1 MSRWNAFCALC
12 LYDGKGIDASA
23 TGAVDGARFWTG
35 YRTRR
40 TVDIA
45 LEPVAV
51 GCAMAWLCAGL
62 MLYRDV
68 GCAGWALGV
77 VVVLL
82 GVLRYQVDTALSPLP
97 HMLGIGV
104 CGQRGVVSGRIVEEP
119 ERGDD
124 RVRFCCGVG
133 KDGDRQRDLSLG
145 RAGAGDGEGAGISC
159 RLRRPHPA
167 RNPGAFDYRAF
178 LAQQDI
184 YSTLY
189 IGKAEQVVAI
199 ERLPGYWLDEQLVL
213 PVRGAVREA
222 IECNLAGRTLARIAI
237 GGEAADS
244 RRSA

>member
-1 MSRWNAFCALC
+1 MRRRPALWTA
-12 LYDGKGIDASA
+12 LGFGLGIAL
-23 TGAVDGARFWTG
+23 G
-35 YRTRR
+35 R

-68 GCAGWALGV
+68 RCAGWALGV

-104 CGQRGVVSGRIVEEP
+104 FGQRGVVSVRIVEEP

-124 RVRFCCGVG
+124 RVRFVVALEKMETDSAIYHLAGQALVTVKVPG
-133 KDGDRQRDLSLG
+133 FRAGYGDRVSLKG
-145 RAGAGDGEGAGISC
+145 

>member
-1 MSRWNAFCALC
+1 MIGCGF
-12 LYDGKGIDASA
+12 
-23 TGAVDGARFWTG
+23 V
-35 YRTRR
+35 
-40 TVDIA
+40 VA
-45 LEPVAV
+45 LEKMETDNAIYH
-51 GCAMAWLCAGL
+51 LAGQAL
-62 MLYRDV
+62 VTVKVPGFR
-68 GCAGWALGV
+68 AGYG
-77 VVVLL
+77 
-82 GVLRYQVDTALSPLP
+82 
-97 HMLGIGV
+97 
-104 CGQRGVVSGRIVEEP
+104 
-119 ERGDD
+119 D
-124 RVRFCCGVG
+124 RV
-133 KDGDRQRDLSLG
+133 SLKG
-145 RAGAGDGEGAGISC
+145 

-167 RNPGAFDYRAF
+167 RNPGAFDYRSF